1 MKTFNKT
8 LIAASLATLGMAAA
22 PAALANVE
30 ASATVATSY
39 LWRGLDLGSGTGSI
53 SADAVY
59 STGGLSAGVWVGSG
73 DTESGTEYDLF
84 ASYGGNL
91 GGLGY
96 SVGWA
101 EYNYPTID
109 SDAAAGF
116 QGGEAEDYVYS
127 LSYAGVTATHYDAK
141 DSVSSYNTL
150 SFDVLGFGVL
160 LGDHDRQEDDDND
173 PVTFDAEMSHLD
185 LSYGVNDSLTFTV
198 STIISSSDTQNERD
212 TTVVASYSL
221 PF

>member
-84 ASYGGNL
+84 ASYGGEL
-91 GGLGY
+91 GALGY
-96 SVGWA
+96 QHW
-101 EYNYPTID
+101 
-109 SDAAAGF
+109 F
-116 QGGEAEDYVYS
+116 C
-127 LSYAGVTATHYDAK
+127 
-141 DSVSSYNTL
+141 
-150 SFDVLGFGVL
+150 
-160 LGDHDRQEDDDND
+160 
-173 PVTFDAEMSHLD
+173 
-185 LSYGVNDSLTFTV
+185 
-198 STIISSSDTQNERD
+198 
-212 TTVVASYSL
+212 
-221 PF
+221 

>member
-39 LWRGLDLGSGTGSI
+39 LWRGLDMGTGTGSI

-73 DTESGTEYDLF
+73 DTGAGTEYDLF
-84 ASYGGNL
+84 ASYGGEL
-91 GGLGY
+91 GALGY
-96 SVGWA
+96 SIGYA
-101 EYNYPTID
+101 EYNYPTRD
-109 SDAAAGF
+109 TSAADGF
-116 QGGEAEDYVYS
+116 QGAEDLEDYIYS

-141 DSVSSYNTL
+141 DSDASYNTL
-150 SFDVLGFGVL
+150 SFDLAGFGVL
-160 LGDHDRQEDDDND
+160 LGDHDRQFATADG
-173 PVTFDAEMSHLD
+173 EMSHLD

-198 STIISSSDTQNERD
+198 STILTSSFSADEAD

>member
-39 LWRGLDLGSGTGSI
+39 LWRGLDLGSGTAAL

-59 STGGLSAGVWVGSG
+59 STGGFSAGVWVSSG
-73 DTESGTEYDLF
+73 DTAAGTEYDLF
-84 ASYGGNL
+84 ASYGGEL
-91 GGLGY
+91 GALGY
-96 SVGWA
+96 SLGYA
-101 EYNYPTID
+101 EYNYPTV
-109 SDAAAGF
+109 DADGNPTNGF
-116 QGGEAEDYVYS
+116 ESADDLEDYIYS

-141 DSVSSYNTL
+141 DSDGSYNTL
-150 SFDVLGFGVL
+150 SFDLAGFGVL
-160 LGDHDRQEDDDND
+160 FGDHDRVGDG
-173 PVTFDAEMSHLD
+173 TGEMSHFD

-198 STIISSSDTQNERD
+198 STIISSSFTEDERD

>member
-39 LWRGLDLGSGTGSI
+39 LWRGLDLGTGSGSI

-73 DTESGTEYDLF
+73 DAEAGTEYDLF
-84 ASYGGNL
+84 ASYGGEL
-91 GGLGY
+91 GALGY
-96 SVGWA
+96 SIGYA
-101 EYNYPTID
+101 EYNYPTND
-109 SDAAAGF
+109 TDEAAEGF
-116 QGGEAEDYVYS
+116 QGAEDLEDYIYS

-141 DSVSSYNTL
+141 DSDGSYNTL
-150 SFDVLGFGVL
+150 SFDLAGFGVL
-160 LGDHDRQEDDDND
+160 LGDHDRQGDDADG
-173 PVTFDAEMSHLD
+173 EMSHLD

-198 STIISSSDTQNERD
+198 STIISSSAPADEAD

>member
-39 LWRGLDLGSGTGSI
+39 LWRGVDMGSGTGSI

-73 DTESGTEYDLF
+73 DTGSGTEYDLF
-84 ASYGGNL
+84 ASYAGNL

-109 SDAAAGF
+109 DGDAAGF

-160 LGDHDRQEDDDND
+160 LGDHDRQEVETNPD
-173 PVTFDAEMSHLD
+173 VFDVEMSHLD

-198 STIISSSDTQNERD
+198 STIISSSFTEDERD

>member
-39 LWRGLDLGSGTGSI
+39 LWRGLDLGTGTGSI

-73 DTESGTEYDLF
+73 DTGAGTEYDLF
-84 ASYGGNL
+84 ASYGGEL
-91 GGLGY
+91 GALGY
-96 SVGWA
+96 SIGYA
-101 EYNYPTID
+101 EYNYPTKD
-109 SDAAAGF
+109 SDGNAANGF
-116 QGGEAEDYVYS
+116 ASAEDSEEYIYS
-127 LSYAGVTATHYDAK
+127 LSYAGVSATHYDAK
-141 DSVSSYNTL
+141 DGNGSYNTL
-150 SFDVLGFGVL
+150 GFDLAGFGVL
-160 LGDHDRQEDDDND
+160 LGDHDRANS
-173 PVTFDAEMSHLD
+173 EMSHLD

-198 STIISSSDTQNERD
+198 STVLTSNAPANEAD

>member
-39 LWRGLDLGSGTGSI
+39 LWRGLDLGTGTGSV

-73 DTESGTEYDLF
+73 DTNAGTEYDLF
-84 ASYGGNL
+84 VSYGGEL
-91 GGLGY
+91 GALGY
-96 SVGWA
+96 SIGYA
-101 EYNYPTID
+101 EYNYPTND
-109 SDAAAGF
+109 TDEAEEGF
-116 QGGEAEDYVYS
+116 QGATDLEDYIYS

-141 DSVSSYNTL
+141 DSDGSYNTL
-150 SFDVLGFGVL
+150 SFDLAGFGVL
-160 LGDHDRQEDDDND
+160 LGDHDRQG
-173 PVTFDAEMSHLD
+173 DAADGEMSHLD

-198 STIISSSDTQNERD
+198 STIISSSAPAEEAD

>member
-39 LWRGLDLGSGTGSI
+39 LWRGLDMGTGTGSI

-73 DTESGTEYDLF
+73 DTGAGTEYDLF
-84 ASYGGNL
+84 VSYGGEL
-91 GGLGY
+91 GALGY
-96 SVGWA
+96 SIGYA
-101 EYNYPTID
+101 EYNYPTK
-109 SDAAAGF
+109 DALLDDPETEAEENAGF
-116 QGGEAEDYVYS
+116 QGAKDSEDYIYS

-141 DSVSSYNTL
+141 DSDGSYNTL
-150 SFDVLGFGVL
+150 GFDLAGFGL
-160 LGDHDRQEDDDND
+160 LFGDHDRTGN
-173 PVTFDAEMSHLD
+173 EMSHFD
-185 LSYGVNDSLTFTV
+185 LTYSANDSLSFTV
-198 STIISSSDTQNERD
+198 STVLTSNAPTEEAD

>member
-39 LWRGLDLGSGTGSI
+39 LWRGLDQGTGTGSI

-59 STGGLSAGVWVGSG
+59 STGGFSAGVWVGSG
-73 DTESGTEYDLF
+73 DTAEGTEYDLF
-84 ASYGGNL
+84 ASYGGEL
-91 GGLGY
+91 GALGY
-96 SVGWA
+96 SVGYA
-101 EYNYPTID
+101 EYNYPTRD
-109 SDAAAGF
+109 QQAGAGF
-116 QGGEAEDYVYS
+116 NSLDDLEDYIYS

-141 DSVSSYNTL
+141 DSDGSYNTL
-150 SFDVLGFGVL
+150 GFDLAGFGVL
-160 LGDHDRQEDDDND
+160 LGDHDRTES
-173 PVTFDAEMSHLD
+173 EMSHLD

-198 STIISSSDTQNERD
+198 STVLTSNAPTEEAD

>member
-84 ASYGGNL
+84 ASYAGNL

-109 SDAAAGF
+109 SDDAAGF
-116 QGGEAEDYVYS
+116 QGGELEDYVYS

-160 LGDHDRQEDDDND
+160 LGDHDRQG
-173 PVTFDAEMSHLD
+173 DAADVEMSHLD

-198 STIISSSDTQNERD
+198 STIISSSDTQNEPD

>member
-84 ASYGGNL
+84 ASYAGNL

-109 SDAAAGF
+109 SDDAAGF
-116 QGGEAEDYVYS
+116 QGGELEDYVYS

-160 LGDHDRQEDDDND
+160 LGDHDRQG
-173 PVTFDAEMSHLD
+173 DAADVEMSHLD

-198 STIISSSDTQNERD
+198 STIISSSFTEDERD